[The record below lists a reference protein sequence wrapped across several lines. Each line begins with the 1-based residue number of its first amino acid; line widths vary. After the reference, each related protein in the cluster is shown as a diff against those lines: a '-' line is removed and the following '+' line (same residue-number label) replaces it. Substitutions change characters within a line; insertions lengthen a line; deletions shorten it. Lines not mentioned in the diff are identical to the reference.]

1 MFLYGNFLEPETMD
15 NERIE
20 QLKINPATL
29 RVYASRLK
37 LGRKGRIY
45 ETNCP
50 FHDDTN
56 PSFQIFKNAED
67 CWMWKCQSN
76 DDCGSGN
83 VAQFVQKFDKVSFPE
98 ALNRIEKEVANE
110 WDEGKDRVDKVF
122 QPIGQESKKSVRYPL
137 DKYQKLETALLKSPL
152 AREWLLKERGI
163 SFSTAQKFHLGFRQD
178 LGKIAGDCEVADKG
192 WIAIPTIRENEVVS
206 IKYRSIVAKE
216 FRRQPGMETEL
227 FNIETIDMLD
237 TLYITEGEFDAIVL
251 EQAGFKAVSIP
262 NATTNLTSA
271 MRDALMSAETR
282 ILAGD
287 SDDAGQKAM
296 TKLWN
301 EFQFNTFRLQWPEGC
316 KDANDTLMKAAG
328 GNLDIYPDIVSGL
341 TQDAF
346 GRPMEHFS
354 TIQKAL
360 LSANQ
365 TNLADHP
372 DRLRA
377 PWPIVD
383 RMAILLPGSIMAF
396 SATNSKMGKEL
407 DVKTKVMT
415 PSGATPIGSLQT
427 GDLVIG
433 RNGKPTNVLNVFPQ
447 GVKDAWQITFSD
459 NTTVVCGADHQ
470 WAVRSYWDSFKDN
483 PYRVLSLKDLLESDL
498 KKRRWRIPLPEPVE
512 FCKNTLS
519 LDPYFLG
526 ALLGDGGFSG
536 SSVTFTNTD
545 RDLIE
550 NVRRSAPP
558 GVVLKRRLNPDIQY
572 TFSAKHAHPNP
583 LNEALRQLGL
593 FGKRSGDKFIPETY
607 KFSSVADRIAL
618 LQGLLDTDGC
628 ATKTNSV
635 HFCSTSKQL
644 CEDVIW
650 ITRSLGGAAT
660 LLIQNRGERSTLYY
674 TYVRLP
680 EQFTPFRL
688 RRKFANMR
696 PPRGRRNRFIESID
710 PVTPRD
716 MCCIE
721 VEADDGLYVV
731 DDFIVTHNT
740 IFQTNLTLYAAR
752 YHKEVVL
759 QYQCELSDNEYANIV
774 AAHVLKRDRNHLT
787 AADYA
792 EASSY
797 LEGIKF
803 YIGHNTLLTKVDEVL
818 DLIEA
823 GIRRLGATVV
833 VLDHIHFICRNER
846 NEAQAQANAMQR
858 IKLMADR
865 YGVKFIVVG
874 QPRKAEQTKRGK
886 RIHMNDMKGS
896 ESLVSDASAIF
907 IIHRDEIKVKDPD
920 NPPTDDY
927 QTKTEV
933 HMLGARSKGD
943 GPTYGELVFLGNI
956 ATFGSLAKDIPPEP
970 NLIDLK

>member
-56 PSFQIFKNAED
+56 PSFQIFKNAEG

-137 DKYQKLETALLKSPL
+137 DKYQKFETALLKSPL

-396 SATNSKMGKEL
+396 TATNSKQGK
-407 DVKTKVMT
+407 
-415 PSGATPIGSLQT
+415 
-427 GDLVIG
+427 
-433 RNGKPTNVLNVFPQ
+433 
-447 GVKDAWQITFSD
+447 
-459 NTTVVCGADHQ
+459 TV
-470 WAVRSYWDSFKDN
+470 
-483 PYRVLSLKDLLESDL
+483 
-498 KKRRWRIPLPEPVE
+498 
-512 FCKNTLS
+512 
-519 LDPYFLG
+519 
-526 ALLGDGGFSG
+526 
-536 SSVTFTNTD
+536 
-545 RDLIE
+545 
-550 NVRRSAPP
+550 
-558 GVVLKRRLNPDIQY
+558 
-572 TFSAKHAHPNP
+572 
-583 LNEALRQLGL
+583 
-593 FGKRSGDKFIPETY
+593 
-607 KFSSVADRIAL
+607 
-618 LQGLLDTDGC
+618 
-628 ATKTNSV
+628 
-635 HFCSTSKQL
+635 
-644 CEDVIW
+644 
-650 ITRSLGGAAT
+650 
-660 LLIQNRGERSTLYY
+660 
-674 TYVRLP
+674 
-680 EQFTPFRL
+680 
-688 RRKFANMR
+688 
-696 PPRGRRNRFIESID
+696 
-710 PVTPRD
+710 
-716 MCCIE
+716 
-721 VEADDGLYVV
+721 
-731 DDFIVTHNT
+731 
-740 IFQTNLTLYAAR
+740 FQTNWTIYAAR

-759 QYQCELSDNEYANIV
+759 QYQCELSDSEYANLV
-774 AAHVLKRDRNHLT
+774 AAHVLRRDRNHLT
-787 AADYA
+787 ATDYA
-792 EASSY
+792 EAAEV
-797 LEGIKF
+797 LAGVNF
-803 YIGHNTLLTKVDEVL
+803 YVGHNPLLTKVDEVL

-823 GIRRLGATVV
+823 AIRRLGATVV
-833 VLDHIHFICRNER
+833 VLDHIHFICRNEK

-858 IKLMADR
+858 IKLMANR

-874 QPRKAEQTKRGK
+874 QPRKADQTKRGK

-907 IIHRDEIKVKDPD
+907 VIHRDEIKIKDPD

-927 QTKTEV
+927 QIKTEV